1 MMQSLLDQ
9 FKTDFNFDQIS
20 TAKLE
25 TPVTID
31 FYEKWLKQNYHGE
44 MTYLETH
51 LPAKKNPQ
59 LLHPDLISAVTV
71 TQSYFPAPQPTTE
84 KYPARIAL
92 YAQNN
97 DYHFWLKEKLQK
109 MILALQEKFPNEVF
123 LAYTDSG
130 PILERDLA
138 QKSGLGWFG
147 KNTCLIHPKHG
158 SLFFIA
164 EILTSLSFEKKNEN
178 QTPIEPVPD
187 FCGTCTKCIE
197 ICPTNAIKEPHVLK
211 ADECISYLTIEA
223 KVAPPLHLRSKINDW
238 FFGCDL
244 CQTVCPWNEKVFR
257 QKKIPVQ
264 NEISTEKYLNSEN
277 LKEQTE
283 FFRQILTSS
292 NKQIQKK
299 FFGTALFR
307 AGGFGLKK
315 NALIVIGNKKIVSL
329 KSEVSNLDTDPKLR
343 ELVYWCL
350 QQIS

>member
-1 MMQSLLDQ
+1 MIQPLLDQ
-9 FKTDFNFDQIS
+9 FKTDFNFDQVS
-20 TAKLE
+20 TANLE
-25 TPVTID
+25 KPVTID
-31 FYEKWLKQNYHGE
+31 FYEKWLKQNYNGE

-51 LPAKKNPQ
+51 LPAKKLPQ
-59 LLHPDLISAVTV
+59 LIHSDLVSAITV
-71 TQSYFPAPQPTTE
+71 AQSYFPAPQPTVE
-84 KYPARIAL
+84 KYPARIAM

-109 MILALQEKFPNEVF
+109 MIYVLQEKFPNDIF

-138 QKSGLGWFG
+138 QKAGLGWFG

-164 EILTSLSFEKKNEN
+164 EILTSLKIEN
-178 QTPIEPVPD
+178 QIPIEPIPN
-187 FCGTCTKCIE
+187 FCGTCTKCID
-197 ICPTNAIKEPHVLK
+197 ICPTNAIKEPQVLK

-223 KVAPPLHLRSKINDW
+223 KTAPPVHLRSKINDW

-257 QKKIPVQ
+257 QKKIIPQ
-264 NEISTEKYLNSEN
+264 NEISTEKYLNTEN
-277 LKEQTE
+277 QSEQTE

-292 NKQIQKK
+292 NKQIQKR

-315 NALIVIGNKKIVSL
+315 NALIVIGNKKIAEL
-329 KSEVSNLDTDPKLR
+329 KDEVSNLSADPKLR
-343 ELVYWCL
+343 ELVDWCL
-350 QQIS
+350 EQFN